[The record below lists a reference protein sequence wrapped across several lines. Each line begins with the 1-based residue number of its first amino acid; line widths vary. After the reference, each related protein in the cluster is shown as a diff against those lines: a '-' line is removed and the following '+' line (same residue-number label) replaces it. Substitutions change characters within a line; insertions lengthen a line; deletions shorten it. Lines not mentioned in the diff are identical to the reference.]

1 MRAKEFTFPVTI
13 EWLGGTRV
21 ATRVGGKREIETSSP
36 PEFRG
41 TDPTVWSPEDFLV
54 AATASCIAI
63 TLSGIAG
70 RRGLPLHRLS
80 VSGEGTVG
88 TREDGRFGFS
98 RMKLRVEIDTD
109 EGMEELARE
118 IAQEADEGCLV
129 AVSLDLPIET
139 VVEVSTAPAPV

>member
-1 MRAKEFTFPVTI
+1 MRAREFTFPVTI

-118 IAQEADEGCLV
+118 IAHEADEGCLV